1 MHHVS
6 TKQGGSI
13 MPVVVMANP
22 KGGSSKS
29 TSALVLA
36 QTLAA
41 AGASVTIIDADPN
54 RPLVDWRSGQS
65 RSTVRVIGDATESN
79 IVRVITEERARQQF
93 VFVDLEGTVSR
104 LVSRAISRAD
114 LVIIPLQASYV
125 DARQASR
132 AVALVQEEEETL
144 ARSIP
149 SRILLTRTSPLIP
162 TKLEREIVA
171 KLCEAELPRFAT
183 HLHERQAFKAI
194 FARRLALD
202 ELDPKQVSGV
212 AEAIANAEKLAEE
225 LTIGSM
231 PPLIGMGS
239 SAANR
244 RKSRSGANGSDPW
257 SRCTRGR
264 RYGLRRRSRSFVTRT
279 GFRIGRG

>member
-1 MHHVS
+1 
-6 TKQGGSI
+6 
-13 MPVVVMANP
+13 MANP

-54 RPLVDWRSGQS
+54 RPIVDWRSGPS
-65 RSTVRVIGDATESN
+65 RSTVRVIGDAAETN
-79 IVRVITEERARQQF
+79 IVRVITEERACQQF
-93 VFVDLEGTVSR
+93 VFVDLEGTASR

-132 AVALVQEEEETL
+132 AVGLVQEEEETL

-162 TKLEREIVA
+162 TKLEQEIVA
-171 KLCEAELPRFAT
+171 KLTKADLPCFGT
-183 HLHERQAFKAI
+183 HLHERQAFKAL

-202 ELDPKQVSGV
+202 ELDTKQVSGV
-212 AEAIANAEKLAEE
+212 AEAITNAEKLADE
-225 LTIGSM
+225 LVDALSEV
-231 PPLIGMGS
+231 
-239 SAANR
+239 AH
-244 RKSRSGANGSDPW
+244 
-257 SRCTRGR
+257 
-264 RYGLRRRSRSFVTRT
+264 V
-279 GFRIGRG
+279 

>member
-1 MHHVS
+1 
-6 TKQGGSI
+6 
-13 MPVVVMANP
+13 MANP

-54 RPLVDWRSGQS
+54 RPIVDWRSGKS

-79 IVRVITEERARQQF
+79 VVRVITEERAERQF
-93 VFVDLEGTVSR
+93 VFVDLEGTASR

-114 LVIIPLQASYV
+114 LVIIPLQASFI

-132 AVALVQEEEETL
+132 AVGLVQEEEETL
-144 ARSIP
+144 VRSIP

-162 TKLEREIVA
+162 TKLEREIVE
-171 KLCEAELPRFAT
+171 KLTEAELPRFRT
-183 HLHERQAFKAI
+183 HLHERQAFKAL

-225 LTIGSM
+225 LADALTEV
-231 PPLIGMGS
+231 
-239 SAANR
+239 AH
-244 RKSRSGANGSDPW
+244 
-257 SRCTRGR
+257 
-264 RYGLRRRSRSFVTRT
+264 V
-279 GFRIGRG
+279 